1 MGDLWYNA
9 GMSFTSRFPVVVPLV
24 AGLGFA
30 AVCAVFVVQLFSFR
44 ANIER
49 WARRDLATQAELTAE
64 NLREPL
70 ATQDF
75 RRLGEIARRLETKEM
90 ILRVRSAQGGWIF
103 HGGYKGATIE
113 EYVPCGE
120 YRVGVA
126 LREGR
131 VMEPFYNALAG
142 FALAVLLGVLAM
154 GVVFFTLYRQRV
166 RIRELAKL
174 ERFRRD
180 FIADFSH
187 ELKTPLT
194 GILGAAEML
203 GEGRLE
209 GLIRKEA
216 LRLNDLA
223 SSMLDL
229 AKLERAE
236 APLHR
241 ETLAVADLFREVVER
256 FAVEAAAKGI
266 ELTAETTDGV
276 VHGDRE
282 LLFRA
287 LSNLVANALRHSGG
301 TRVTLGCEKAKQGVR
316 LVVADNGVGI
326 PAADRAQVFER
337 FHRVDVAR
345 TTPGT
350 GLGLAIVRQ
359 IARLHGGEAQVAPNA
374 PQGARFVLSLP

>member
-1 MGDLWYNA
+1 MK
-9 GMSFTSRFPVVVPLV
+9 FPFRFAVPLL
-24 AGLGFA
+24 AAAAFL
-30 AVCAVFVVQLFSFR
+30 AVCATFAVQLFSFR

-49 WARRDLATQAELTAE
+49 WARRDLSTQAELTAE
-64 NLREPL
+64 SLREPL

-75 RRLGEIARRLETKEM
+75 RRLDEIARRLKAKEM

-103 HGGYKGATIE
+103 HGGYKGGTIE

-131 VMEPFYNALAG
+131 VMAPFYNALAG
-142 FALAVLLGVLAM
+142 FVLAVLVGVLAM
-154 GVVFFTLYRQRV
+154 GLVFFTLYRQRV

-209 GLIRKEA
+209 GLIRKES

-229 AKLERAE
+229 AKLERTD
-236 APLHR
+236 APLRR
-241 ETLAVADLFREVVER
+241 EAVEVTALFREVVER
-256 FAVEAAAKGI
+256 FADEAAAKGI
-266 ELTAETTDGV
+266 ELVAEIDCPC

-301 TRVTLGCEKAKQGVR
+301 TRVTLGCEKTKSGVR

-326 PAADRAQVFER
+326 PAADRARIFER
-337 FHRVDVAR
+337 FHRVDAAR

-359 IARLHGGEAQVAPNA
+359 IARLHGGEVAYEPGI
-374 PQGARFVLSLP
+374 PRGSRFLLFDLI

>member
-1 MGDLWYNA
+1 MK
-9 GMSFTSRFPVVVPLV
+9 FPFRFAVPLL
-24 AGLGFA
+24 AAAAFL
-30 AVCAVFVVQLFSFR
+30 AVCATFAVQLFSFR

-49 WARRDLATQAELTAE
+49 WARRDLSTQAELTAE
-64 NLREPL
+64 SLREPL

-75 RRLGEIARRLETKEM
+75 RRLDEIARRLKAKEM

-103 HGGYKGATIE
+103 HGGYKGGTIE

-131 VMEPFYNALAG
+131 VMAPFYNALAG
-142 FALAVLLGVLAM
+142 FVLAVLVGVLAM
-154 GVVFFTLYRQRV
+154 GLVFFTLYRQRV

-209 GLIRKEA
+209 GLIRKES

-229 AKLERAE
+229 AKLERTD
-236 APLHR
+236 APLRR
-241 ETLAVADLFREVVER
+241 EAVEVTALFREVVER
-256 FAVEAAAKGI
+256 FADEAAAKGI
-266 ELTAETTDGV
+266 ELVAEIDCPC

-301 TRVTLGCEKAKQGVR
+301 TRVTLACEKTKSGVR

-326 PAADRAQVFER
+326 PAADRARIFER
-337 FHRVDVAR
+337 FHRVDAAR

-359 IARLHGGEAQVAPNA
+359 IARLHGGEVAYEPGI
-374 PQGARFVLSLP
+374 PRGSRFLLFDLI

>member
-1 MGDLWYNA
+1 MK
-9 GMSFTSRFPVVVPLV
+9 FPFRFAVPLL
-24 AGLGFA
+24 AAAAFL
-30 AVCAVFVVQLFSFR
+30 AVCATFAVQLFSFR

-49 WARRDLATQAELTAE
+49 WARRDLSTQAELTAE
-64 NLREPL
+64 SLREPL

-75 RRLGEIARRLETKEM
+75 RRLDEIARRLKAKEM

-103 HGGYKGATIE
+103 HGGYKGGTIE

-131 VMEPFYNALAG
+131 VMAPFYNALAG
-142 FALAVLLGVLAM
+142 FVLAVLVGVLAM
-154 GVVFFTLYRQRV
+154 GLVFFTLYRQRV

-209 GLIRKEA
+209 GLIRKES

-229 AKLERAE
+229 AKLERTD
-236 APLHR
+236 APLRR
-241 ETLAVADLFREVVER
+241 EAVEVTALFREVVER
-256 FAVEAAAKGI
+256 FADEAAAKGI
-266 ELTAETTDGV
+266 ELVAEIDCPC

-301 TRVTLGCEKAKQGVR
+301 TRVTLGCEKAKSGVR

-326 PAADRAQVFER
+326 PAADRARIFER
-337 FHRVDVAR
+337 FHRVDAAR

-359 IARLHGGEAQVAPNA
+359 IARLHGGEVAYEPGI
-374 PQGARFVLSLP
+374 PRGSRFLLFDLI

>member
-1 MGDLWYNA
+1 MR
-9 GMSFTSRFPVVVPLV
+9 SFPFVTLL
-24 AGLGFA
+24 AGLAFLG
-30 AVCAVFVVQLFSFR
+30 VCSVFVFQLLSFR
-44 ANIER
+44 ADIER

-64 NLREPL
+64 SLREPL

-75 RRLGEIARRLETKEM
+75 RRLGEIAQRLEAKEM

-113 EYVPCGE
+113 EDVPCGD

-131 VMEPFYNALAG
+131 VLEPFHTALVG
-142 FALAVLLGVLAM
+142 FSLAVLVGVLAM
-154 GVVFFTLYRQRV
+154 GVVFQTLYRQRV

-174 ERFRRD
+174 EKFRRD

-229 AKLERAE
+229 AKLERTD
-236 APLHR
+236 APLRR
-241 ETLAVADLFREVVER
+241 EPVALAALFADVRER
-256 FAVEAAAKGI
+256 FADEAAARGI
-266 ELTAETTDGV
+266 EIAIEGDGTTAAGETV
-276 VHGDRE
+276 RGDRE

-316 LVVADNGVGI
+316 LVVSDDGVGI
-326 PAADRAQVFER
+326 PAADRTRVFER
-337 FHRVDVAR
+337 FHRVDASR

-359 IARLHGGEAQVAPNA
+359 IARLHGGEVAYEPGI
-374 PQGARFVLSLP
+374 PRGSRFLLFDLI

>member
-1 MGDLWYNA
+1 MK
-9 GMSFTSRFPVVVPLV
+9 FPFRFAVPLL
-24 AGLGFA
+24 AAAAFL
-30 AVCAVFVVQLFSFR
+30 AVCATFAVQLFSFR

-49 WARRDLATQAELTAE
+49 WARRDLSTQAELTAE
-64 NLREPL
+64 SLREPL

-75 RRLGEIARRLETKEM
+75 RRLDEIARRLKAKEM

-103 HGGYKGATIE
+103 HGGYKGGTIE

-131 VMEPFYNALAG
+131 VMAPFYNALAG
-142 FALAVLLGVLAM
+142 FVLAVLVGVLAM
-154 GVVFFTLYRQRV
+154 GLVFFTLYRQRV

-203 GEGRLE
+203 GKGRLE
-209 GLIRKEA
+209 GLIRKES

-229 AKLERAE
+229 AKLERTD
-236 APLHR
+236 APLRR
-241 ETLAVADLFREVVER
+241 EAVEVTALFREVVEC
-256 FAVEAAAKGI
+256 FADEAAAKGI
-266 ELTAETTDGV
+266 ELVAEIDCHC

-301 TRVTLGCEKAKQGVR
+301 TRVTLACEKTKSGVR
-316 LVVADNGVGI
+316 LVVEDNGVGI
-326 PAADRAQVFER
+326 PAADRARIFER
-337 FHRVDVAR
+337 FHRVDAAR

-359 IARLHGGEAQVAPNA
+359 IARLHGGEVAYEPGI
-374 PQGARFVLSLP
+374 PRGSRFLLFDLI